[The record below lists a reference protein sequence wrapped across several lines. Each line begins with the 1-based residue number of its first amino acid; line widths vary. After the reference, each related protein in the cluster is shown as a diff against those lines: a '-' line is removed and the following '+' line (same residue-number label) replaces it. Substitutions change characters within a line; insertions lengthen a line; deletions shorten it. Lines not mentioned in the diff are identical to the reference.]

1 VTEDLTP
8 MMHQYRRIKQQH
20 SDSILFFR
28 LGDFYEMFERDA
40 KEASSL
46 LNLTLTARNGVPMC
60 GIPYHAAHTY
70 VARLLRAGRKI
81 AICEQL
87 SLAAGGKGLADREVV
102 EVITPGTVVDPDYL
116 EERSNNYLVSLA
128 RVGDR
133 ISLSYIDLSTG
144 EFATTDFSWEGRG
157 ERIKKELARLMP
169 RELIIQE
176 SLLEED
182 LTTASL
188 VAERPEIVVNRYPDW
203 NFDLK
208 TSTIS
213 LTRQFG
219 TASLKGFGIGDRS
232 PCIYSAG
239 ILLEYA
245 AETSKSLTPH
255 IKSIRYYTDS
265 EFLGL
270 DESTQKNLE
279 VHANLQ
285 DGTSRYT
292 LFEVLDHTKSS
303 MGTRR
308 LKHWLAQP
316 LSDAAGIRRRLDRVE
331 FLYRNQALLSSV
343 RDALGDMLDLE
354 RLTVRVAMDRAHA
367 KDLLGIKASLSGALR
382 LLDLL
387 AERPDLFWSD
397 AEIPSTSTKDEIVSL
412 RDLLDRAIDDE
423 PSVLLSEGGLI
434 RGGYNQELDDLA
446 NLKRGSQSVLD
457 AYLEEQRSAS
467 GISSLKLRYN
477 RIIGYFFEIT
487 KANLSSVPAHFIRR
501 QSLVGGERFTTD
513 RLIELETRL
522 NSATERI
529 VELERQI
536 FLEVR
541 ESVKG
546 RLALLLTLADRI
558 ADADVLQSFAQAA
571 TIRGYTKPQIVE
583 SGFLSVTEGRHP
595 VVEANIPAGEF
606 VPNGCALDAD
616 GVSFALITGPNMAG
630 KSTYLR
636 QVALIVLMAQAGSFV
651 PAREATIGVV
661 DRVFCR
667 VGVSDNLA
675 RGESTFLVEMNET
688 AHILHSA
695 TNRSLVIMDEVG
707 RGTGT
712 NDGLSIAW
720 AVLEDLL
727 DRLSVKTLFATHYHE
742 LTTVV
747 HPKLQNLSME
757 VLERKGEIV
766 FLKRVA
772 EGPSANSY
780 GIHVARLAGLPETVI
795 SRATQILAGLTE
807 PSREASTR
815 GRPVVV
821 ENASRPQASSEI
833 AAKRAENGNRRDPTQ
848 EELFPAREAILGEI
862 AELPLDATTPMEAL
876 NLIERWKRLLD
887 LPLP

>member
-1 VTEDLTP
+1 ML
-8 MMHQYRRIKQQH
+8 QYRRIKQEH

-70 VARLLRAGRKI
+70 VARLLRAGKKI

-87 SLAAGGKGLADREVV
+87 SLAVGGKGLADREVV

-128 RVGDR
+128 RAGEHL
-133 ISLSYIDLSTG
+133 SLSYIDLSTG
-144 EFATTDFSWEGRG
+144 EFATTDFPWEGRG
-157 ERIKKELARLMP
+157 ERIKKELARLAP

-188 VAERPEIVVNRYPDW
+188 VAERPDTVVNRYPDW

-208 TSTIS
+208 ISTNA

-219 TASLKGFGIGDRS
+219 TASLKGFGIGERS

-255 IKSIRYYTDS
+255 IKNIRYYSDA

-270 DESTQKNLE
+270 DESTQRNLE
-279 VHANLQ
+279 IYANLQ

-308 LKHWLAQP
+308 LKRWLAQP
-316 LSDAAGIRRRLDRVE
+316 LSDAEAIRRRLDRVE
-331 FLYRNQALLSSV
+331 FLYRNQAVLSGV
-343 RDALGDMLDLE
+343 RDALGEILDLE
-354 RLTVRVAMDRAHA
+354 RLTARIAMDRAHA
-367 KDLLGIKASLSGALR
+367 KDLLGIKASLSGTLR

-387 AERPDLFWSD
+387 SERPELFWSD
-397 AEIPSTSTKDEIVSL
+397 AGSPPASTKSEIVEL
-412 RDLLDRAIDDE
+412 RDLLGRAIDDD
-423 PSVLLSEGGLI
+423 PSVLLTEGGLI
-434 RGGYNQELDDLA
+434 KEGYNEELDELQK
-446 NLKRGSQSVLD
+446 LKRGSQSVLD
-457 AYLEEQRSAS
+457 AYLEEERAAS
-467 GISSLKLRYN
+467 GIGSLKLRYN

-487 KANLSSVPAHFIRR
+487 KANLGSVPPHFIRR

-513 RLIELETRL
+513 RLVELETRL

-529 VELERQI
+529 VELERQL
-536 FLEVR
+536 FLDVR
-541 ESVKG
+541 ASVKG
-546 RLALLLTLADRI
+546 RLGLLLTLADRI
-558 ADADVLQSFAQAA
+558 ADTDVLQSFAQAA
-571 TIRGYTKPQIVE
+571 TVRGYTKPQILE
-583 SGFLSVTEGRHP
+583 SGRLTLTEGRHP
-595 VVEANIPAGEF
+595 VVEANLPVGEF
-606 VPNGCALDAD
+606 VPNGCVLDSD
-616 GVSFALITGPNMAG
+616 GISFALITGPNMAG

-651 PAREATIGVV
+651 PAREAAIGVV
-661 DRVFCR
+661 DRIFCR

-695 TNRSLVIMDEVG
+695 TSRSLVIMDEVG

-727 DRLSVKTLFATHYHE
+727 ERLSVKTLFATHYHE
-742 LTTVV
+742 LTAIV
-747 HPKLQNLSME
+747 HPKLHNLSMA

-766 FLKRVA
+766 FLKKVA
-772 EGPSANSY
+772 DGPSANSY
-780 GIHVARLAGLPETVI
+780 GIHVARLAGLPEGVI
-795 SRATQILAGLTE
+795 ARASNILSGLTGE
-807 PSREASTR
+807 RPAEDAPGSPARSQEAAPRSPR
-815 GRPVVV
+815 DKGGDP
-821 ENASRPQASSEI
+821 AQA
-833 AAKRAENGNRRDPTQ
+833 
-848 EELFPAREAILGEI
+848 ELFPVEEAILGEL
-862 AELPLDATTPMEAL
+862 AELLLDATTPIEAL
-876 NLIERWKRLLD
+876 NLIAHWKRLLD
-887 LPLP
+887 RPAPHGQANREAGSHLPR

>member
-1 VTEDLTP
+1 ML
-8 MMHQYRRIKQQH
+8 QYRRIKQEH

-40 KEASSL
+40 REASSL

-87 SLAAGGKGLADREVV
+87 SLAVGGKGLADREVI

-128 RVGDR
+128 RAGDR
-133 ISLSYIDLSTG
+133 LSLSYIDLSTG
-144 EFATTDFSWEGRG
+144 EFATTDFSWEGRS
-157 ERIKKELARLMP
+157 ERIKKELARLSP

-182 LTTASL
+182 LVTASL

-208 TSTIS
+208 TGASV

-219 TASLKGFGIGDRS
+219 TASLKGFGIGERS

-255 IKSIRYYTDS
+255 IKSIRYYSDT

-270 DESTQKNLE
+270 DESTQRNLE
-279 VHANLQ
+279 IQTNLQ
-285 DGTSRYT
+285 DGSSRYT
-292 LFEVLDHTKSS
+292 LIEVLDHTKSS
-303 MGTRR
+303 MGARR
-308 LKHWLAQP
+308 LKRWLAQP
-316 LSDAAGIRRRLDRVE
+316 LSEAGAIRGRLDRVE
-331 FLYRNQALLSSV
+331 FLYRNQSLLSGV
-343 RDALGDMLDLE
+343 RDALGEILDLE
-354 RLTVRVAMDRAHA
+354 RLTARVAMDRAHA
-367 KDLLGIKASLSGALR
+367 KDLLGIKASLSGALL

-387 AERPDLFWSD
+387 AEKPELFWSD
-397 AEIPSTSTKDEIVSL
+397 SAIPPASTKDEILSL
-412 RDLLDRAIDDE
+412 RDLLERAIDDD
-423 PSVLLSEGGLI
+423 PSILLSEGGLI
-434 RGGYNQELDDLA
+434 REGYNQELDELA
-446 NLKRGSQSVLD
+446 SLKRGSQSVLD
-457 AYLEEQRSAS
+457 TYLEEERAAS

-513 RLIELETRL
+513 RLIDLETRL
-522 NSATERI
+522 NSATERM
-529 VELERQI
+529 VELERQL

-541 ESVKG
+541 ENVKG
-546 RLALLLTLADRI
+546 RLALLLALADRI
-558 ADADVLQSFAQAA
+558 ADTDVLQSFAQAA
-571 TIRGYTKPQIVE
+571 TVRGYTKPQIVE
-583 SGFLSVTEGRHP
+583 SGLLSVAEGRHP

-606 VPNGCALDAD
+606 VPNGCTLDAD

-661 DRVFCR
+661 DRIFCR

-695 TNRSLVIMDEVG
+695 TKRSLVIMDEVG

-720 AVLEDLL
+720 AVLEDLVE
-727 DRLSVKTLFATHYHE
+727 RLSVKTLFATHYHE
-742 LTTVV
+742 LTAIV

-772 EGPSANSY
+772 DGPSANSY

-795 SRATQILAGLTE
+795 ARASQILARLTE
-807 PSREASTR
+807 LSQTPQARRRSEA
-815 GRPVVV
+815 G
-821 ENASRPQASSEI
+821 EDASRP
-833 AAKRAENGNRRDPTQ
+833 AARARDAGKDRRGHPGQ
-848 EELFPAREAILGEI
+848 EELFPARGAILDEI
-862 AELPLDATTPMEAL
+862 ARLPLDATTPIEAL
-876 NLIERWKRLLD
+876 NLIARWKRLLD
-887 LPLP
+887 RRQP